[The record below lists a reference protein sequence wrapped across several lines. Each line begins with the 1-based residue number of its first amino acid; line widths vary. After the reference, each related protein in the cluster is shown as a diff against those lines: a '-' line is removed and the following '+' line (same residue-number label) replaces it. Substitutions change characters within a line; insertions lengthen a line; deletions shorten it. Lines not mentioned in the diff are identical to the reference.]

1 MKLSSNEQ
9 ENSLFKA
16 GVLAEA
22 LPWLLKFQES
32 IVVIKFGGNAMINKT
47 LMKQFA
53 EDIVFLKLAGLNPV
67 VIHGA
72 GPQIT
77 QALEAAGIKSEFKN
91 GYRVTDKNSISIIK
105 DVLKNQ
111 VQKEIVD
118 EINNLKSLAVGLSG
132 DEKDLIRVK
141 KLVVKQDELELDLG
155 FVGEVID
162 IDKSQILEV
171 IENKKIPIIS
181 CLGVD
186 KKNQIYNINADHG
199 SCAIAKDL
207 NASKIVLLTDV
218 LGLLAKYPDEKSLI
232 SKIVSKDLEKIIPSL
247 DSGMRPKMEACLDA
261 VKNGVSRA
269 HVIDGRKPHALL
281 VEVFTDSGTGTMIT
295 RGHKYE

>member
-77 QALEAAGIKSEFKN
+77 QALEIAGIKSEFKN

-199 SCAIAKDL
+199 ACAIAKDL

-295 RGHKYE
+295 RGHEYE

>member
-1 MKLSSNEQ
+1 MSYSTNDQ

-22 LPWLLKFQES
+22 LPWLIKFQDS

-77 QALEAAGIKSEFKN
+77 KALEEAGIKSEFKN
-91 GYRVTDKNSISIIK
+91 GYRVTDKKSISIIK
-105 DVLKNQ
+105 DVLKNK
-111 VQKEIVD
+111 VQKEIVN
-118 EINNLKSLAVGLSG
+118 EINALKDFAIGISG
-132 DEKDLIRVK
+132 DENNLIRVN
-141 KLVVKQDELELDLG
+141 KLVVKKDDLVQDLG
-155 FVGEVID
+155 YVGEVIQ
-162 IDKSQILEV
+162 IDKEQILNV
-171 IENKKIPIIS
+171 IKDKKIPIIS
-181 CLGVD
+181 CLGV
-186 KKNQIYNINADHG
+186 NENGEIYNINADHG
-199 SCAIAKDL
+199 ACAIAKFL
-207 NASKIVLLTDV
+207 KANKIVLLTDV
-218 LGLLAKYPDEKSLI
+218 LGLLAKFPDEKSLI
-232 SKIVSKDLEKIIPSL
+232 SNINATELEEMIPNL
-247 DSGMRPKMEACLDA
+247 DAGMRPKMEACLNA
-261 VKNGVSRA
+261 IQNGVSRA

-295 RGHKYE
+295 KGLKDE